1 KDPLQVLFK
10 LLESVYAPNARDIA
24 GIGIAAA
31 GLVDRS
37 KGIVIKSPN
46 IPKLDG
52 VNLKAEIGKHYK
64 ARIVVEN
71 DANAAAYGEKISGAG
86 KNIRDFVMLT
96 LGTGIGGGIIFND
109 KLLPVA

>member
-1 KDPLQVLFK
+1 MEKKYIVGVDLGGTNIRAALFDFDGKIVSKSKASTGKDPLQVLFK
-10 LLESVYAPNARDIA
+10 LLESVYAPNARDVA

-64 ARIVVEN
+64 ARIV
-71 DANAAAYGEKISGAG
+71 
-86 KNIRDFVMLT
+86 
-96 LGTGIGGGIIFND
+96 
-109 KLLPVA
+109 